1 MRWAGL
7 PTVTTEA
14 SVRFARFAAVA
25 ALVTFTRCGAIQ
37 PVKVFTPTPSDAH
50 QVVIWDYKF
59 QPEQLTVPVGTTV
72 TWVNRDMAPHTA
84 THRTYSDEPFDTGS
98 MPSEQTYSHTFRRAG
113 TYADLCALHQ
123 GMRGTIVVQ

>member
-1 MRWAGL
+1 M
-7 PTVTTEA
+7 
-14 SVRFARFAAVA
+14 RFARFAAVA
-25 ALVTFTRCGAIQ
+25 VLMTLTRCGGTRQVQIA
-37 PVKVFTPTPSDAH
+37 VPTPANAQ
-50 QVVIWDYKF
+50 QVIIYDYKF
-59 QPEQLTVPVGTTV
+59 EPEQLTVPFGTTV

-113 TYADLCALHQ
+113 TYAYLCALHQ